1 VHDRLRE
8 VGFDA
13 PIMRELDNV
22 SRALEL
28 WERNNHV
35 DASV

>member
-13 PIMRELDNV
+13 PIMDELQAAV
-22 SRALEL
+22 IALENL
-28 WERNNHV
+28 
-35 DASV
+35 D